1 MFAFIPGLGVGEE
14 AATKVHVPSLGTYS
28 SPPRFCLLQPGLS
41 WARDLSAKDEIQ
53 AEGPE
58 WPRSS

>member
-1 MFAFIPGLGVGEE
+1 MRSFQGWAWGRE
-14 AATKVHVPSLGTYS
+14 AATKVDVPSLRTYS
-28 SPPRFCLLQPGLS
+28 SPRFRLLQPGLS
-41 WARDLSAKDEIQ
+41 QARDLSAKDEIQ